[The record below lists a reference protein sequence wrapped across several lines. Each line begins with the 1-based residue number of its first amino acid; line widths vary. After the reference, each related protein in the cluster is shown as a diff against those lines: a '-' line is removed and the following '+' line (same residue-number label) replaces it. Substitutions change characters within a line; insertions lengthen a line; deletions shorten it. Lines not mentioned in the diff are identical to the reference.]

1 MKITNIKKI
10 DILCY
15 FVFSGGLVENERNN
29 AYPNSVKFVFSKE
42 DIDYL
47 DFLVRN
53 KKSEFYPFYLP
64 NESIDNVINILN
76 NNLYEYNNK
85 RDDQIYYIYV
95 DDIIKFTDL
104 LYELYISV
112 KKEVEDDSTYTY
124 KYLDAVWLRMSP
136 NDYSDIF
143 KFLRKQIEFS
153 KSNYFKPN
161 NCFSI
166 DYYKPKYLCDFLD
179 YEVKYN
185 IITTSPWYET
195 NRKIEFFI
203 ERNEENKLY
212 LPDVYFSVIDEDNKK
227 VCYLYAIQNPKG
239 NIYNDEIVENSLTN
253 IKRVYRNK
261 YVNYKFLL
269 SLKYFI
275 KLMEE
280 NGIYDIKVPLLQL
293 FNYDYHISMSEEYK
307 RNLDSLNK
315 KIEEGKIS
323 EYAQVYIQVKAVYDK
338 VADKEDII
346 SKNKTERLVHTFY
359 VLNEIYNNIDI
370 LNDPFIE
377 DENLIV
383 KIKKITR
390 N

>member
-1 MKITNIKKI
+1 MKITNIRKI

-15 FVFSGGLVENERNN
+15 FVFSGGLVENDINN
-29 AYPNSVKFVFSKE
+29 AYPNTVKFVFSKK

-47 DFLVRN
+47 EYLVKN
-53 KKSEFYPFYLP
+53 KRSEFYPFYLQ
-64 NESIDNVINILN
+64 NDSINNVINVLN
-76 NNLYEYNNK
+76 NNLYNYTYN

-95 DDIIKFTDL
+95 DDIVKFADL
-104 LYELYISV
+104 LYELYVSV
-112 KKEVEDDSTYTY
+112 KNEVEDDSTYTY

-136 NDYSDIF
+136 NDYSDIY

-153 KSNYFKPN
+153 KSNYFKPSN
-161 NCFSI
+161 YFSEEF
-166 DYYKPKYLCDFLD
+166 YKPKYLCDFLD
-179 YEVKYN
+179 YKVKY
-185 IITTSPWYET
+185 TVAVTSPWYET
-195 NRKIEFFI
+195 NRKVELFI
-203 ERNEENKLY
+203 ERDEYNKLY
-212 LPDVYFSVIDEDNKK
+212 LPDVYFDVIDEDNKK

-239 NIYNDEIVENSLTN
+239 NIYNDDIVENSLIN
-253 IKRVYRNK
+253 IKKAYRNK

-269 SLKYFI
+269 SLKFFI
-275 KLMEE
+275 ELMES

-293 FNYDYHISMSEEYK
+293 FNYDYHISMSDDYK

-315 KIEEGKIS
+315 KIEDGKIT

-346 SKNKTERLVHTFY
+346 SKNKTERLVQTFY
-359 VLNEIYNNIDI
+359 VLNDLYNNIDI
-370 LNDPFIE
+370 LSEPFIE

-390 N
+390 G